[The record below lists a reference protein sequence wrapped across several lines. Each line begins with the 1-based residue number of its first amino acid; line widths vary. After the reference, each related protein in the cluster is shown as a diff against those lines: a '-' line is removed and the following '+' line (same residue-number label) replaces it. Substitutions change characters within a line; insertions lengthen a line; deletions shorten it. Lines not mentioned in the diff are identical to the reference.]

1 MAGSYDPSASSG
13 SSLSR
18 RQPSSSMPRPPP
30 AEPLRA
36 DIDPPPRPRPA
47 LQSLAFG
54 LIVLLGC
61 LQFLPATHFRDP
73 ADPHRNWIPLDPNR
87 SQPISAN
94 SRTPEKEERSA
105 VTRQEADVGKLHIFS
120 WMDCLDLRVLA
131 VLANSTLSNSRFFFQ
146 LWFFFLFLPQF
157 YI

>member
-13 SSLSR
+13 SGLSR

-87 SQPISAN
+87 SQPIVS
-94 SRTPEKEERSA
+94 SP
-105 VTRQEADVGKLHIFS
+105 
-120 WMDCLDLRVLA
+120 
-131 VLANSTLSNSRFFFQ
+131 
-146 LWFFFLFLPQF
+146 LFLPFRSPSCQF
-157 YI
+157 LIVNPSR